1 MDKKV
6 LDRMQ
11 TLCSRSEQC
20 SGDIYRKALKALDGD
35 ARGASEILA
44 SLVSDG
50 YVNDARY
57 AAAFARDKAH
67 IDGWGPV
74 KIRFQLRAKGLDDA
88 SIASGLEAVDDDAA
102 LSRLMKMLEVRR
114 KSLEGDPQIRLKLLK
129 YALGRGYSYDA
140 VADAV
145 ESVLKNG

>member
-11 TLCSRSEQC
+11 ALCSRSEQC
-20 SGDIYRKALKALDGD
+20 SRDVYRKALKALDGD
-35 ARGASEILA
+35 EDGACEILA
-44 SLVSDG
+44 SLVADG
-50 YVNDARY
+50 YVDDARY
-57 AAAFARDKAH
+57 AAAYARDKAQ
-67 IDGWGPV
+67 IDGWGPI

-88 SIASGLEAVDDDAA
+88 SITSGLAEIDDAA
-102 LSRLMKMLEVRR
+102 AAARLVKMLEVKR

-145 ESVLKNG
+145 ESVLNNG